1 LLIDE
6 QDVSAWEEALTI
18 ATGSPERR
26 RRWGT
31 AARERAEERYAWPNI
46 VKDFEA
52 LILGELRLPG
62 QDSAQTDPAIGPIA

>member
-1 LLIDE
+1 LLIEE
-6 QDVSAWEEALTI
+6 QELAAWEEALTI

-31 AARERAEERYAWPNI
+31 AARERAEERYAWPGI

-52 LILGELRLPG
+52 LMLGELRQSELG
-62 QDSAQTDPAIGPIA
+62 